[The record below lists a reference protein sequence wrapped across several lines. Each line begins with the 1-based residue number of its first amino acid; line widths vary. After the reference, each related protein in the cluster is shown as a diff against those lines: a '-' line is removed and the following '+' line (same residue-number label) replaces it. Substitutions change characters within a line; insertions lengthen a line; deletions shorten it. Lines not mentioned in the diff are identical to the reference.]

1 MNAVQGKSG
10 GSFVRVDVW
19 SDIVCP
25 WCLIGKRRL
34 EAALERFDHA
44 GEVELVWHSYQIDPG
59 FPRGRSEPVY
69 ASLAAR
75 MRAST
80 EQVRAMTE
88 QVEREAAA
96 EGLDYDLAGAL
107 MVNTLDAHRLVHL
120 ARERGLGGAVL
131 DRLLCAQLEQARDL
145 SDPDT
150 LVALVAREGVD
161 AQEARRVLR
170 GEDFAEQVRREAE
183 QAHRLGATGVP
194 FFVMDGAF
202 GLPGA
207 QPVEVFVSALD
218 KAYAARG

>member
-1 MNAVQGKSG
+1 M
-10 GSFVRVDVW
+10 RVDVW

-25 WCLIGKRRL
+25 WCFIGKRRL

-44 GEVELVWHSYQIDPG
+44 GEVELVWHSYQLDPG

-69 ASLAAR
+69 ASLAAK

-80 EQVRAMTE
+80 EQVRVMTE
-88 QVEREAAA
+88 QVAQEAAA

-120 ARERGLGGAVL
+120 ARQSGLDGAVM
-131 DRLLCAQLEQARDL
+131 DRLLLAQLVQARDL

-150 LVALVAREGVD
+150 LVALVAEVGVD
-161 AQEARRVLR
+161 AAAARRVLG
-170 GEDFAEQVRREAE
+170 GEDFAEQVRREAD
-183 QAHRLGATGVP
+183 QARRWGATGVP

-202 GLPGA
+202 GVSGA

-218 KAYAARG
+218 KAYAAARG

>member
-1 MNAVQGKSG
+1 
-10 GSFVRVDVW
+10 
-19 SDIVCP
+19 
-25 WCLIGKRRL
+25 
-34 EAALERFDHA
+34 
-44 GEVELVWHSYQIDPG
+44 
-59 FPRGRSEPVY
+59 
-69 ASLAAR
+69 
-75 MRAST
+75 
-80 EQVRAMTE
+80 MTE

-120 ARERGLGGAVL
+120 ARQRGLGGAVL

>member
-1 MNAVQGKSG
+1 M
-10 GSFVRVDVW
+10 RVDVW

-25 WCLIGKRRL
+25 WCFIGKRRL

-44 GEVELVWHSYQIDPG
+44 GQVELVWHSYQLDPG

-88 QVEREAAA
+88 QVAQVAAK

-107 MVNTLDAHRLVHL
+107 MVNTLDSHRLVHL
-120 ARERGLGGAVL
+120 ARERGLDGAVM
-131 DRLLCAQLEQARDL
+131 DRLLLAQLVQARDL
-145 SDPDT
+145 SDAET
-150 LVALVAREGVD
+150 LVELVAQVGVD
-161 AQEARRVLR
+161 AGAARRVLR
-170 GEDFAEQVRREAE
+170 GEDFTEQVAQEAE
-183 QAHRLGATGVP
+183 QARRLGATGVP

-202 GLPGA
+202 GVSGA
-207 QPVEVFVSALD
+207 QPVEAFVSALD
-218 KAYAARG
+218 KAYAAAHG